1 MGQQC
6 DIGANICATANVS
19 LLHHY
24 TPLDKPF
31 DLLGADASASGMLCP
46 GFGFFSLF
54 FTNGTTAEIMM
65 YYCPQLSETLI
76 SPQHI
81 CSQSYNNFS
90 GFEIHCR
97 NMDSAFVRFFRSSD
111 DHFSDAP
118 LTRTNNLFYFK
129 QLTITPH
136 ANRLSPLLS
145 TELWH
150 QQLGHPGMHQLRH
163 LQQCATGLPHGL
175 HHQVHPLHHCKIC
188 SDARARKNPMGP
200 ISPVDHLLPG
210 SRFHLDFGFM
220 RASSDSFHKTP
231 GASRVVDSYDGYN
244 SYLLITDAKTR
255 FTWVFLTTS
264 KAPPIDLV
272 KTFLLQNGL
281 PTGYRALRL
290 DQGGELWR
298 SAALRDVTANA
309 GYIMEPTGSDSP
321 HQNGKVERL
330 NGTFGVMVR
339 SLLYSS
345 GLPPKYWS
353 AALVHAVHLK
363 NRLWHSALACT
374 PFELWNGHKPDLS
387 HLRVFGSLLTT
398 RIPGDRPAKLD
409 RHTYDGIF
417 LGYEGSTKNVMY
429 IDVHSGRVKVGGSF
443 TFDELHYTSSHRPP
457 GPQFLFD
464 LGLHTSLPAM
474 IPTMVSTPAADS
486 SEHSFNS
493 LLASKLC
500 TMAFPFISCSLSF
513 LFSSCM
519 PTSSSLW

>member
-1 MGQQC
+1 
-6 DIGANICATANVS
+6 
-19 LLHHY
+19 
-24 TPLDKPF
+24 
-31 DLLGADASASGMLCP
+31 
-46 GFGFFSLF
+46 
-54 FTNGTTAEIMM
+54 
-65 YYCPQLSETLI
+65 
-76 SPQHI
+76 
-81 CSQSYNNFS
+81 
-90 GFEIHCR
+90 
-97 NMDSAFVRFFRSSD
+97 
-111 DHFSDAP
+111 
-118 LTRTNNLFYFK
+118 
-129 QLTITPH
+129 
-136 ANRLSPLLS
+136 
-145 TELWH
+145 
-150 QQLGHPGMHQLRH
+150 
-163 LQQCATGLPHGL
+163 
-175 HHQVHPLHHCKIC
+175 
-188 SDARARKNPMGP
+188 
-200 ISPVDHLLPG
+200 
-210 SRFHLDFGFM
+210 M
-220 RASSDSFHKTP
+220 RASSESFHKTP

-281 PTGYRALRL
+281 PNGYRALRL

-417 LGYEGSTKNVMY
+417 LGYEGSTKNVY
-429 IDVHSGRVKVGGSF
+429 V
-443 TFDELHYTSSHRPP
+443 Y
-457 GPQFLFD
+457 
-464 LGLHTSLPAM
+464 
-474 IPTMVSTPAADS
+474 
-486 SEHSFNS
+486 
-493 LLASKLC
+493 
-500 TMAFPFISCSLSF
+500 
-513 LFSSCM
+513 
-519 PTSSSLW
+519 

>member
-1 MGQQC
+1 MGEQC
-6 DIGANICATANVS
+6 DIGANICATANLS

-65 YYCPQLSETLI
+65 YYCPQISETLI

-97 NMDSAFVRFFRSSD
+97 NMDTAFVRFFRSSA

-136 ANRLSPLLS
+136 ANRLTPLLS

-150 QQLGHPGMHQLRH
+150 QRLGHPGMHQLRH
-163 LQQCATGLPHGL
+163 LQQCATGLPHRL

-231 GASRVVDSYDGYN
+231 GASHVVDSYDGYN

-255 FTWVFLTTS
+255 FTWVFLATS
-264 KAPPIDLV
+264 KA
-272 KTFLLQNGL
+272 T
-281 PTGYRALRL
+281 
-290 DQGGELWR
+290 
-298 SAALRDVTANA
+298 
-309 GYIMEPTGSDSP
+309 
-321 HQNGKVERL
+321 
-330 NGTFGVMVR
+330 
-339 SLLYSS
+339 
-345 GLPPKYWS
+345 
-353 AALVHAVHLK
+353 
-363 NRLWHSALACT
+363 
-374 PFELWNGHKPDLS
+374 
-387 HLRVFGSLLTT
+387 
-398 RIPGDRPAKLD
+398 
-409 RHTYDGIF
+409 
-417 LGYEGSTKNVMY
+417 
-429 IDVHSGRVKVGGSF
+429 
-443 TFDELHYTSSHRPP
+443 
-457 GPQFLFD
+457 
-464 LGLHTSLPAM
+464 
-474 IPTMVSTPAADS
+474 
-486 SEHSFNS
+486 
-493 LLASKLC
+493 
-500 TMAFPFISCSLSF
+500 
-513 LFSSCM
+513 
-519 PTSSSLW
+519 